1 MAVSDYEFT
10 LPDGRI
16 FRVDGAPSRE
26 EALAYVDYRWPT
38 LRRQTPIE
46 GFFESAGQQFR
57 GQITSPLGAAA
68 AGAAALGAPETRAA
82 IEQVRQEYSPGDTNV
97 ATRAPELRDL
107 ISRDAVTA
115 LKAYAGQ
122 AAGSIAGVAAGA
134 LTGAAVGGALG
145 AVGGLP
151 GAAAGAATGA
161 RIGTSGGL
169 LAGGIDELFQG
180 LTAEGVDPQLAGRL
194 AVTVGPIIGRIEN
207 RYVEQA
213 LSRAL
218 GNQVAPGVAN
228 RVAQRFIGGRAGGIR
243 QTAAGGAAG
252 EVLGETLRQTTIGA
266 VTGEANLAERAERIA
281 EAGLV
286 GTVGGA
292 GVGTA
297 TRFAGRAGPSEAQR
311 QQQAAAEAEQQAQA
325 QAPVQPGAAAGAAAP
340 GEEGAAP
347 ATPAAPEPYF
357 RRTPIPQ
364 SPELIRTPE
373 QAEAIAASDPEN
385 YTPPPALTTPEAR
398 LAWVNF
404 KRQAEHQRD
413 VQNLRES
420 AISNFAATQP
430 DTFFSNL
437 TQAAAEGNLN
447 SLNRFSANDVAN
459 AALRS
464 SGIEPGRLSKEERKF
479 VNEQLNILAS
489 EGILA
494 KPTASSFSVSFDPRP
509 PIVEQTPQT
518 EFTPREREAALRD
531 VADFNAAYEAGTL
544 DRVSPFEARR
554 RFGLKTPPRQQ
565 PAPAQPA
572 PEAAPAEGEAVWQG
586 PDADIPVR
594 VLPEAPQQG
603 NDGRLYQRVSYE
615 GRDSYVPAD
624 QLRRPAP
631 EAAPTTP
638 LTPQA
643 AAVPS
648 SAAFAQT
655 APAPQTLQP
664 EGDDLRA
671 VGGLGKGISE
681 SLRAALWEG
690 YQGRGA
696 MQIDPVVR
704 TAQGIAQ
711 QRGRPFDQ
719 ASFNAFATE
728 WSRSDPQ
735 QRRQLINQ
743 ELSSPAPAAPLTPRA
758 TPAAQPTA
766 APAPAPAQQQQQQ
779 PQAEDPANPRG
790 PERSPEKS
798 GPGQM
803 TQQNPPQEWSPTS
816 DNSPEA
822 DVDLMETANG
832 IYSPVVGQ
840 LPPDTAAA
848 HANLKRATRDGM
860 GFMGR
865 WFYSPIL
872 TASKLIPAVRPA
884 ARALN
889 AMRRRGNQYQGEVQP
904 LLAEGSAALSPQEM
918 STVARL
924 REESSVLGR
933 EAPGVAALPDNA
945 RTFFNNQIAAM
956 NRIWDYWI
964 SANAIK
970 YFDPAATTDPVDK
983 ARLNEFWRKNRNKDL
998 WQIPPDE
1005 LRAASPQGFAT
1016 MQELD
1021 ALRNPYYMP
1030 MIAEGTHF
1038 IAAYKIGAD
1047 GKRTG
1052 APVKMVAF
1060 NPLPANKKGGRRP
1073 DPEVYAREELTRRGI
1088 TPDKYYI
1095 TPQPVEFTRDQ
1106 QARELRDGSDALAK
1120 MLNDLNNVR
1129 SIRNDSEAQN
1139 VLRSFMKSLDKAKMK
1154 SFMRPNQGI
1163 LIPFTTL
1170 NDSTYLT
1177 DVVPRYAAALGKLQ
1191 ARIYTNDSFNR
1202 GVQNLDAANQEYF
1215 RDLRDYAS
1223 QPTESTVV
1231 ARLRTLSFHY
1241 FIGPALDSM
1250 LLNMTSTYNSTMP
1263 LLIRDSGNPRQA
1275 IAIGQGALNDAIKY
1289 IDQALKSDTKNFD
1302 NVIVNAGRT
1311 PAERA
1316 ALRRAAQLGAFPPAM
1331 TVDMG
1336 AISEGVRTQTLI
1348 DAGIPKA
1355 ATVAKNF
1362 NRLLNLFGKPQQAAE
1377 QVNRAAA
1384 FLAAFRLAQ
1393 VNPAVIERANSIDG
1407 YNFTGPDA
1415 AFEYAMSRVD
1425 DSQFIMTPEDRA
1437 LILRATPLNEL
1448 AFQFM
1453 SYPFKMTE
1461 VFLRQ
1466 GSNTIR
1472 GIKEGNPE
1480 LAKAGALGLMTY
1492 TVPLVFL
1499 AGVWGFPG
1507 AELLRD
1513 ALEELIK
1520 TVWKDVENFDQDLY
1534 EYARDLPL
1542 IGSQFTA
1549 DLVTRGA
1556 PHALG
1561 AFTGSTRLGLNPFQF
1576 QDLMS
1581 AGPAMA
1587 LGPVG
1592 SLPGKAVEAYQFA
1605 NEGDYLNTLA
1615 SIMPRFAGN
1624 ILRGVNV
1631 GYGTGEVRTP
1641 EGRTTI
1647 NQHQIAE
1654 IDSQLGVPT
1663 WIRMAIGLPPPEFLD
1678 IRTARRYAE
1687 ELSKASRPYSEWAN
1701 NSIARILAEQQRARE
1716 RGDTAGE
1723 AQLQREYDELM
1734 SEINKRND
1742 RLIAEGKGAL
1752 VYRRSDT
1759 AIRDRIRDRL
1769 EGTTEPDRLIQRGSP
1784 RSRENIRE
1792 MLESRDMA
1800 PTQ

>member
-1 MAVSDYEFT
+1 MANGNFDFK
-10 LPDGRI
+10 LPDGRLI
-16 FRVDGAPSRE
+16 RVEGAPSE
-26 EALAYVDYRWPT
+26 EAAYAYMDTQWPT
-38 LRRQTPIE
+38 LRREMPIE

-82 IEQVRQEYSPGDTNV
+82 IEQVRQEYSPGDTNP
-97 ATRAPELRDL
+97 ATRAPELRDI

-134 LTGAAVGGALG
+134 LTGAAVGGTIG

-194 AVTVGPIIGRIEN
+194 AVTVGPAIGRIEN

-218 GNQVAPGVAN
+218 GNQVAPGIAN
-228 RVAQRFIGGRAGGIR
+228 RVAQRLIGGRAGGIR

-266 VTGEANLAERAERIA
+266 FTGEANLAERAERIA

-286 GTVGGA
+286 GTIGGA

-364 SPELIRTPE
+364 SPELVRTPE
-373 QAEAIAASDPEN
+373 QAEALAASDPDN

-398 LAWVNF
+398 LAWINF

-413 VQNLRES
+413 VQNLREN

-437 TQAAAEGNLN
+437 TQAAAEGNLT
-447 SLNRFSANDVAN
+447 SLNRFSAADVAN

-464 SGIEPGRLSKEERKF
+464 SGIEPGRLSKDERKF
-479 VNEQLNILAS
+479 VNEQLNILAN
-489 EGILA
+489 EGILV
-494 KPTASSFSVSFDPRP
+494 KPTASSFSASFDPRP

-518 EFTPREREAALRD
+518 EFTQREREAALRD
-531 VADFNAAYEAGTL
+531 VADFNAAAEAGTL

-554 RFGLKTPPRQQ
+554 RFALRTPPRPQ
-565 PAPAQPA
+565 PAPTQPA

-586 PDADIPVR
+586 PDADILVR

-603 NDGRLYQRVSYE
+603 NDGRFYQRVSYE

-631 EAAPTTP
+631 TAAAAPAP
-638 LTPQA
+638 ATPQA

-655 APAPQTLQP
+655 VPAQQATPVAAQAIRNEIRPELQQRFEAAATGEDVMREVRTPLRPAP
-664 EGDDLRA
+664 
-671 VGGLGKGISE
+671 
-681 SLRAALWEG
+681 
-690 YQGRGA
+690 
-696 MQIDPVVR
+696 
-704 TAQGIAQ
+704 TAQ
-711 QRGRPFDQ
+711 
-719 ASFNAFATE
+719 
-728 WSRSDPQ
+728 
-735 QRRQLINQ
+735 
-743 ELSSPAPAAPLTPRA
+743 PAA
-758 TPAAQPTA
+758 
-766 APAPAPAQQQQQQ
+766 APSPAPAQQQQRV
-779 PQAEDPANPRG
+779 EDPANPRG
-790 PERSPEKS
+790 PERSPERS
-798 GPGQM
+798 EPGQM
-803 TQQNPPQEWSPTS
+803 TQQNPPQEWSPAS

-832 IYSPVVGQ
+832 VYSPVVGQ

-889 AMRRRGNQYQGEVQP
+889 AMRRRGNQFQGEVQP
-904 LLAEGSAALSPQEM
+904 LLAEGAAALSPQEM

-933 EAPGVAALPDNA
+933 EAPGVAALPANA

-983 ARLNEFWRKNRNKDL
+983 ARLNEFWRKNRNKEL
-998 WQIPPDE
+998 WQIPPDQ

-1073 DPEVYAREELTRRGI
+1073 DPEVYAREELARRGI

-1163 LIPFTTL
+1163 LIPFTAL

-1275 IAIGQGALNDAIKY
+1275 IATGQGALNDVIKY

-1466 GSNTIR
+1466 GSNAIR

-1480 LAKAGALGLMTY
+1480 LAKVGALGLMSY

-1520 TVWKDVENFDQDLY
+1520 TVWKDVENFDQELY

-1592 SLPGKAVEAYQFA
+1592 SLPGKAAEAYQFA
-1605 NEGDYLNTLA
+1605 KEGDYLNALA

-1624 ILRGVNV
+1624 IARGVNV
-1631 GYGTGEVRTP
+1631 GFGTGEVRTP

-1654 IDSQLGVPT
+1654 LDSQQGVPT
-1663 WIRMAIGLPPPEFLD
+1663 WIRMAVGLPPPEFLD

-1687 ELSKASRPYSEWAN
+1687 ELSKASRPYTEWAN
-1701 NSIARILAEQQRARE
+1701 NSIARILSEQQRARE

-1734 SEINKRND
+1734 NEINARND
-1742 RLIAEGKGAL
+1742 RLMAEGKSAL
-1752 VYRRSDT
+1752 VYRRNDT

-1792 MLESRDMA
+1792 MLESRGLP

>member
-1 MAVSDYEFT
+1 MANFDFQ

-16 FRVDGAPSRE
+16 IRVEGAPSEE
-26 EALAYVDYRWPT
+26 EARSFMDTQWDR
-38 LRRQTPIE
+38 LRRQAPIE

-57 GQITSPLGAAA
+57 GQISSPLGAAA
-68 AGAAALGAPETRAA
+68 AGAAALGAPETRTA
-82 IEQVRQEYSPGDTNV
+82 IEQVRQEYAPGDTNL

-107 ISRDAVTA
+107 VSRDAVTA

-134 LTGAAVGGALG
+134 LAGAGLGAAVGAI
-145 AVGGLP
+145 GGP
-151 GAAAGAATGA
+151 GGAAAGAATGA
-161 RIGTSGGL
+161 RLGTSGGL

-194 AVTVGPIIGRIEN
+194 ALTVGPVIGRIEN

-218 GNQVAPGVAN
+218 GNQVAPGVAS

-252 EVLGETLRQTTIGA
+252 EVLGETLRQGTIAGF
-266 VTGEANLAERAERIA
+266 TGEANLAERAERIA

-292 GVGTA
+292 GVGGA
-297 TRFAGRAGPSEAQR
+297 TRLIGRASPSEAER
-311 QQQAAAEAEQQAQA
+311 QQQAAAEADQQT
-325 QAPVQPGAAAGAAAP
+325 QAPPGGTPVTPDEEAATQTGAP
-340 GEEGAAP
+340 S
-347 ATPAAPEPYF
+347 AAPEPYF
-357 RRTPIPQ
+357 TRTPLPQ

-373 QAEAIAASDPEN
+373 QAEAIAASDPDN
-385 YTPPPALTTPEAR
+385 YTPPSALTTPEAR

-404 KRQAEHQRD
+404 KRQAEYQRD

-437 TQAAAEGNLN
+437 TQAAAEGNLK

-479 VNEQLNILAS
+479 VNDQLNLLAN

-494 KPTASSFSVSFDPRP
+494 KPTATSFSVSFDPRP
-509 PIVEQTPQT
+509 PIAEQTPQT
-518 EFTPREREAALRD
+518 EFTRPEREASLRD
-531 VADFNAAYEAGTL
+531 VADFNAAVEADTL

-554 RFGLKTPPRQQ
+554 RFGVETPPRSQ
-565 PAPAQPA
+565 PAP
-572 PEAAPAEGEAVWQG
+572 PEATPSPQAAPTQAPPVEGEAIWQG
-586 PDADIPVR
+586 PDFDIPVR

-603 NDGRLYQRVSYE
+603 SDGRLYQRVNYE

-624 QLRRPAP
+624 QLQRPAP
-631 EAAPTTP
+631 TAEATPSPQAAGTAPAVSPPAPTTQP
-638 LTPQA
+638 
-643 AAVPS
+643 
-648 SAAFAQT
+648 
-655 APAPQTLQP
+655 APAPIPATQP
-664 EGDDLRA
+664 
-671 VGGLGKGISE
+671 
-681 SLRAALWEG
+681 
-690 YQGRGA
+690 
-696 MQIDPVVR
+696 
-704 TAQGIAQ
+704 
-711 QRGRPFDQ
+711 
-719 ASFNAFATE
+719 
-728 WSRSDPQ
+728 
-735 QRRQLINQ
+735 
-743 ELSSPAPAAPLTPRA
+743 
-758 TPAAQPTA
+758 
-766 APAPAPAQQQQQQ
+766 APAPAPQQQQ
-779 PQAEDPANPRG
+779 PRVEDPANPRG

-798 GPGQM
+798 QPGQM

-840 LPPDTAAA
+840 LPPDTAVA

-872 TASKLIPAVRPA
+872 SASKLIPAVRPV

-889 AMRRRGNQYQGEVQP
+889 AFRRRSNQYQGEVQP

-918 STVARL
+918 ATVARL

-933 EAPGVAALPDNA
+933 EAPGVAALPENA

-983 ARLNEFWRKNRNKDL
+983 ARLNEFWQKNRNKEL
-998 WQIPPDE
+998 WQIPPNE

-1016 MQELD
+1016 MQELES
-1021 ALRNPYYMP
+1021 LRNPYYMP

-1052 APVKMVAF
+1052 KPVKMVAF

-1073 DPEVYAREELTRRGI
+1073 DPEVYAREELKRRGI

-1106 QARELRDGSDALAK
+1106 QARELRDTSDALAK
-1120 MLNDLNNVR
+1120 LLNDLNNVR
-1129 SIRNDSEAQN
+1129 NIRNDSEAQN
-1139 VLRSFMKSLDKAKMK
+1139 MLRSFMTSLDKAKMK

-1163 LIPFTTL
+1163 LIPFTAL

-1191 ARIYTNDSFNR
+1191 ARVYTNDSFNR
-1202 GVQNLDAANQEYF
+1202 GIQNLDAANQEYF

-1275 IAIGQGALNDAIKY
+1275 ISIGQGALNDAIKY
-1289 IDQALKSDTKNFD
+1289 IDQAIKSDTKNFD
-1302 NVIVNAGRT
+1302 NAIVNAGRN

-1355 ATVAKNF
+1355 ASVAKGF
-1362 NRLLNLFGKPQQAAE
+1362 NTLLNLFGKPQQAAE

-1393 VNPAVIERANSIDG
+1393 ANPAVIERANRIDG
-1407 YNFTGPDA
+1407 YNFAGPDA
-1415 AFEYAMSRVD
+1415 TFEYAMSRVD

-1466 GSNTIR
+1466 GSNAIR
-1472 GIKEGNPE
+1472 GIKEGNLE
-1480 LAKAGALGLMTY
+1480 LAKVGALGLMSY

-1520 TVWKDVENFDQDLY
+1520 TVWKDVENFDQELY

-1549 DLVTRGA
+1549 DLITRGA

-1561 AFTGSTRLGLNPFQF
+1561 AFTGSTRLGLNPFQY
-1576 QDLMS
+1576 QDLAS

-1587 LGPVG
+1587 LGPIG
-1592 SLPGKAVEAYQFA
+1592 SLPGKAIEAYQFS
-1605 NEGDYLNTLA
+1605 NEGDYLNALA
-1615 SIMPRFAGN
+1615 AIMPRFAGN
-1624 ILRGVNV
+1624 IFRGVNV
-1631 GYGTGEVRTP
+1631 GFGTGEVRTP
-1641 EGRTTI
+1641 EGRATI

-1654 IDSQLGVPT
+1654 LDSQQGVPT
-1663 WIRMAIGLPPPEFLD
+1663 WIRMAVGLPPPEFLD
-1678 IRTARRYAE
+1678 LRTARRYAE

-1716 RGDTAGE
+1716 RGDTFGE
-1723 AQLQREYDELM
+1723 TRLQREYDELM
-1734 SEINKRND
+1734 SEISKRNE
-1742 RLIAEGKGAL
+1742 RLIAEGRGAL
-1752 VYRRSDT
+1752 VYRRNDT

-1769 EGTTEPDRLIQRGSP
+1769 EGTTEPDRLLQKGSP

-1792 MLESRDMA
+1792 MLESRGIQ
-1800 PTQ
+1800 PSQ

>member
-1 MAVSDYEFT
+1 MANGNFDFK
-10 LPDGRI
+10 LPDGRLI
-16 FRVDGAPSRE
+16 RVEGAPSE
-26 EALAYVDYRWPT
+26 EAAYAYMDTQWPT
-38 LRRQTPIE
+38 LRREMPIE

-82 IEQVRQEYSPGDTNV
+82 IEQVRQEYSPGDTNP
-97 ATRAPELRDL
+97 ATRAPELRDI

-134 LTGAAVGGALG
+134 LTGAAVGGTIG

-194 AVTVGPIIGRIEN
+194 AVTVGPAIGRIEN

-218 GNQVAPGVAN
+218 GNQVAPGIAN
-228 RVAQRFIGGRAGGIR
+228 RVAQRLIGGRAGGIR

-266 VTGEANLAERAERIA
+266 FTGEANLAERAERIA

-373 QAEAIAASDPEN
+373 QAEALAASDPEN

-398 LAWVNF
+398 LAWINF

-413 VQNLRES
+413 VQNLREN

-464 SGIEPGRLSKEERKF
+464 SGIEPGRLSKDERKF
-479 VNEQLNILAS
+479 VNEQLNILAN
-489 EGILA
+489 EGILV
-494 KPTASSFSVSFDPRP
+494 KPTASSFSASFDPRP

-518 EFTPREREAALRD
+518 EFTQREREAALRD

-554 RFGLKTPPRQQ
+554 RFALKTPPRQQ
-565 PAPAQPA
+565 PAPTPA
-572 PEAAPAEGEAVWQG
+572 PEAAQPA
-586 PDADIPVR
+586 
-594 VLPEAPQQG
+594 
-603 NDGRLYQRVSYE
+603 
-615 GRDSYVPAD
+615 
-624 QLRRPAP
+624 
-631 EAAPTTP
+631 
-638 LTPQA
+638 PQA

-655 APAPQTLQP
+655 APAPQAPAGFKTALGSSYAINEQGQTIRTKGSPGRGQGKTYEPHNVLFVTPNEANDILDELRGGNTYRFIVNDPAGPRRIEPGESLQGKQAALGIFRP
-664 EGDDLRA
+664 DGSVVRYVPAQMRPA
-671 VGGLGKGISE
+671 VGLSPVE
-681 SLRAALWEG
+681 LRVEGTGTDRKSFRHIGNPITELTGAPPARPTPSAA
-690 YQGRGA
+690 
-696 MQIDPVVR
+696 P
-704 TAQGIAQ
+704 
-711 QRGRPFDQ
+711 
-719 ASFNAFATE
+719 
-728 WSRSDPQ
+728 
-735 QRRQLINQ
+735 
-743 ELSSPAPAAPLTPRA
+743 SPA
-758 TPAAQPTA
+758 QE
-766 APAPAPAQQQQQQ
+766 QQQQQRQ
-779 PQAEDPANPRG
+779 RVEDPANPRG

-798 GPGQM
+798 EPGQM
-803 TQQNPPQEWSPTS
+803 TQQNPPQEWSPAS

-832 IYSPVVGQ
+832 VYSPVVGQ

-904 LLAEGSAALSPQEM
+904 LLAEGAAALSPQEM

-933 EAPGVAALPDNA
+933 EAPGVAALPANA

-1275 IAIGQGALNDAIKY
+1275 IAMGQGALNDVIKY
-1289 IDQALKSDTKNFD
+1289 IEQALKSDTKNFD

-1415 AFEYAMSRVD
+1415 TFEYAMSRVD

-1466 GSNTIR
+1466 GSNAIR

-1480 LAKAGALGLMTY
+1480 LAKVGALGLMSY

-1520 TVWKDVENFDQDLY
+1520 TVWKDVENFDQELY

-1561 AFTGSTRLGLNPFQF
+1561 MFTGSTRLGLNPFQF

-1592 SLPGKAVEAYQFA
+1592 SLPGKAAEAYQFA
-1605 NEGDYLNTLA
+1605 KEGDYLNALA

-1624 ILRGVNV
+1624 IARGVNV
-1631 GYGTGEVRTP
+1631 GFGTGEVRTP

-1654 IDSQLGVPT
+1654 LDSQQGVPT
-1663 WIRMAIGLPPPEFLD
+1663 WIRMAVGLPPPKFLD
-1678 IRTARRYAE
+1678 TRTARRYAE
-1687 ELSKASRPYSEWAN
+1687 ELSKASRPYTEWAN
-1701 NSIARILAEQQRARE
+1701 NSIARILSEQQRARE

-1723 AQLQREYDELM
+1723 AQLQREYDELL
-1734 SEINKRND
+1734 SEINARND
-1742 RLIAEGKGAL
+1742 RLIAEGKSAL
-1752 VYRRSDT
+1752 VYRRNDT

-1792 MLESRDMA
+1792 MLESRGLP

>member
-1 MAVSDYEFT
+1 MEAAHWHGRVVPQQIQRLTQEVRNTGAQSKLGRNSGQVGKDVTIYVGSRADAERIARQLSPFT
-10 LPDGRI
+10 SGRI
-16 FRVDGAPSRE
+16 
-26 EALAYVDYRWPT
+26 Y
-38 LRRQTPIE
+38 
-46 GFFESAGQQFR
+46 
-57 GQITSPLGAAA
+57 
-68 AGAAALGAPETRAA
+68 
-82 IEQVRQEYSPGDTNV
+82 GDTAVDDVELAPGVGARFDV
-97 ATRAPELRDL
+97 AGDRDFHQYGRGGIPILRDL
-107 ISRDAVTA
+107 IE
-115 LKAYAGQ
+115 
-122 AAGSIAGVAAGA
+122 
-134 LTGAAVGGALG
+134 
-145 AVGGLP
+145 
-151 GAAAGAATGA
+151 
-161 RIGTSGGL
+161 IGKPFSEEAIQRSEAIL
-169 LAGGIDELFQG
+169 
-180 LTAEGVDPQLAGRL
+180 
-194 AVTVGPIIGRIEN
+194 
-207 RYVEQA
+207 
-213 LSRAL
+213 
-218 GNQVAPGVAN
+218 
-228 RVAQRFIGGRAGGIR
+228 AQRYGEFFTGR
-243 QTAAGGAAG
+243 
-252 EVLGETLRQTTIGA
+252 
-266 VTGEANLAERAERIA
+266 
-281 EAGLV
+281 
-286 GTVGGA
+286 
-292 GVGTA
+292 
-297 TRFAGRAGPSEAQR
+297 
-311 QQQAAAEAEQQAQA
+311 
-325 QAPVQPGAAAGAAAP
+325 
-340 GEEGAAP
+340 
-347 ATPAAPEPYF
+347 
-357 RRTPIPQ
+357 
-364 SPELIRTPE
+364 
-373 QAEAIAASDPEN
+373 
-385 YTPPPALTTPEAR
+385 
-398 LAWVNF
+398 
-404 KRQAEHQRD
+404 
-413 VQNLRES
+413 
-420 AISNFAATQP
+420 
-430 DTFFSNL
+430 
-437 TQAAAEGNLN
+437 
-447 SLNRFSANDVAN
+447 
-459 AALRS
+459 
-464 SGIEPGRLSKEERKF
+464 
-479 VNEQLNILAS
+479 
-489 EGILA
+489 
-494 KPTASSFSVSFDPRP
+494 
-509 PIVEQTPQT
+509 
-518 EFTPREREAALRD
+518 
-531 VADFNAAYEAGTL
+531 
-544 DRVSPFEARR
+544 
-554 RFGLKTPPRQQ
+554 
-565 PAPAQPA
+565 PAQPA
-572 PEAAPAEGEAVWQG
+572 ARTTVEVAG
-586 PDADIPVR
+586 VR
-594 VLPEAPQQG
+594 RE
-603 NDGRLYQRVSYE
+603 
-615 GRDSYVPAD
+615 
-624 QLRRPAP
+624 
-631 EAAPTTP
+631 TTP
-638 LTPQA
+638 
-643 AAVPS
+643 
-648 SAAFAQT
+648 
-655 APAPQTLQP
+655 
-664 EGDDLRA
+664 
-671 VGGLGKGISE
+671 
-681 SLRAALWEG
+681 
-690 YQGRGA
+690 
-696 MQIDPVVR
+696 
-704 TAQGIAQ
+704 
-711 QRGRPFDQ
+711 
-719 ASFNAFATE
+719 
-728 WSRSDPQ
+728 
-735 QRRQLINQ
+735 
-743 ELSSPAPAAPLTPRA
+743 SPRV
-758 TPAAQPTA
+758 
-766 APAPAPAQQQQQQ
+766 
-779 PQAEDPANPRG
+779 EDPANPRG

-798 GPGQM
+798 QPGQM

-872 TASKLIPAVRPA
+872 TASKLIPAVRPV

-889 AMRRRGNQYQGEVQP
+889 AFRRRSNQYQGEVQP

-918 STVARL
+918 ATVARL

-933 EAPGVAALPDNA
+933 EAPGVAALPENA

-983 ARLNEFWRKNRNKDL
+983 ARLNEFWQKNRNKEL
-998 WQIPPDE
+998 WQIPPNE

-1016 MQELD
+1016 MQELES
-1021 ALRNPYYMP
+1021 LRNPYYMP

-1052 APVKMVAF
+1052 KPVKMVAF

-1073 DPEVYAREELTRRGI
+1073 DPEVYAREELKRRGI

-1106 QARELRDGSDALAK
+1106 QARELRDTSDALAK
-1120 MLNDLNNVR
+1120 LLNDLNNVR
-1129 SIRNDSEAQN
+1129 NIRNDSEAQN
-1139 VLRSFMKSLDKAKMK
+1139 MLRSFMTSLDKAKMK

-1163 LIPFTTL
+1163 LIPFTAL

-1191 ARIYTNDSFNR
+1191 ARVYTNDSFNR
-1202 GVQNLDAANQEYF
+1202 GIQNLDAANQEYF

-1275 IAIGQGALNDAIKY
+1275 ISIGQGALNDAIKY
-1289 IDQALKSDTKNFD
+1289 IDQAIKSDIKNFD
-1302 NVIVNAGRT
+1302 NAIVNAGRT

-1355 ATVAKNF
+1355 ASVAKGF
-1362 NRLLNLFGKPQQAAE
+1362 NTLLNLFGKPQQAAE

-1393 VNPAVIERANSIDG
+1393 ANPAVIERANRIDG
-1407 YNFTGPDA
+1407 YNFAGPDA

-1466 GSNTIR
+1466 GSNAIR
-1472 GIKEGNPE
+1472 GIKEGNLE
-1480 LAKAGALGLMTY
+1480 LAKVGALGLMSY

-1549 DLVTRGA
+1549 DLITRGA

-1561 AFTGSTRLGLNPFQF
+1561 AFTGSTRLGLNPFQY
-1576 QDLMS
+1576 QDLAS

-1587 LGPVG
+1587 LGPIG
-1592 SLPGKAVEAYQFA
+1592 SLPGKAVEAYQFS
-1605 NEGDYLNTLA
+1605 NEGDYLNALA
-1615 SIMPRFAGN
+1615 AIMPRFAGN

-1631 GYGTGEVRTP
+1631 GFGTGEVRTP
-1641 EGRTTI
+1641 EGRATI

-1654 IDSQLGVPT
+1654 LDSQQGVPT
-1663 WIRMAIGLPPPEFLD
+1663 WIRMAVGLPPPEFLD
-1678 IRTARRYAE
+1678 LRTARRYAE

-1701 NSIARILAEQQRARE
+1701 NSIARVLAEQQRARE
-1716 RGDTAGE
+1716 RGDTFGE
-1723 AQLQREYDELM
+1723 ARLQREYDELM
-1734 SEINKRND
+1734 SEISKRNE
-1742 RLIAEGKGAL
+1742 RLIAEGRGAL
-1752 VYRRSDT
+1752 VYRRNDT

-1769 EGTTEPDRLIQRGSP
+1769 EGTTEPDRLLQKGSP

-1792 MLESRDMA
+1792 MLESRGIQ
-1800 PTQ
+1800 PSQ

>member
-1 MAVSDYEFT
+1 
-10 LPDGRI
+10 
-16 FRVDGAPSRE
+16 
-26 EALAYVDYRWPT
+26 
-38 LRRQTPIE
+38 
-46 GFFESAGQQFR
+46 
-57 GQITSPLGAAA
+57 
-68 AGAAALGAPETRAA
+68 
-82 IEQVRQEYSPGDTNV
+82 
-97 ATRAPELRDL
+97 
-107 ISRDAVTA
+107 
-115 LKAYAGQ
+115 
-122 AAGSIAGVAAGA
+122 
-134 LTGAAVGGALG
+134 
-145 AVGGLP
+145 
-151 GAAAGAATGA
+151 
-161 RIGTSGGL
+161 
-169 LAGGIDELFQG
+169 
-180 LTAEGVDPQLAGRL
+180 
-194 AVTVGPIIGRIEN
+194 
-207 RYVEQA
+207 
-213 LSRAL
+213 
-218 GNQVAPGVAN
+218 
-228 RVAQRFIGGRAGGIR
+228 
-243 QTAAGGAAG
+243 
-252 EVLGETLRQTTIGA
+252 
-266 VTGEANLAERAERIA
+266 
-281 EAGLV
+281 
-286 GTVGGA
+286 
-292 GVGTA
+292 
-297 TRFAGRAGPSEAQR
+297 
-311 QQQAAAEAEQQAQA
+311 
-325 QAPVQPGAAAGAAAP
+325 
-340 GEEGAAP
+340 
-347 ATPAAPEPYF
+347 
-357 RRTPIPQ
+357 
-364 SPELIRTPE
+364 
-373 QAEAIAASDPEN
+373 
-385 YTPPPALTTPEAR
+385 
-398 LAWVNF
+398 
-404 KRQAEHQRD
+404 
-413 VQNLRES
+413 
-420 AISNFAATQP
+420 
-430 DTFFSNL
+430 
-437 TQAAAEGNLN
+437 
-447 SLNRFSANDVAN
+447 
-459 AALRS
+459 
-464 SGIEPGRLSKEERKF
+464 
-479 VNEQLNILAS
+479 
-489 EGILA
+489 
-494 KPTASSFSVSFDPRP
+494 
-509 PIVEQTPQT
+509 
-518 EFTPREREAALRD
+518 
-531 VADFNAAYEAGTL
+531 
-544 DRVSPFEARR
+544 
-554 RFGLKTPPRQQ
+554 
-565 PAPAQPA
+565 
-572 PEAAPAEGEAVWQG
+572 
-586 PDADIPVR
+586 
-594 VLPEAPQQG
+594 
-603 NDGRLYQRVSYE
+603 
-615 GRDSYVPAD
+615 
-624 QLRRPAP
+624 
-631 EAAPTTP
+631 
-638 LTPQA
+638 
-643 AAVPS
+643 
-648 SAAFAQT
+648 
-655 APAPQTLQP
+655 
-664 EGDDLRA
+664 
-671 VGGLGKGISE
+671 
-681 SLRAALWEG
+681 
-690 YQGRGA
+690 
-696 MQIDPVVR
+696 
-704 TAQGIAQ
+704 
-711 QRGRPFDQ
+711 
-719 ASFNAFATE
+719 
-728 WSRSDPQ
+728 
-735 QRRQLINQ
+735 
-743 ELSSPAPAAPLTPRA
+743 
-758 TPAAQPTA
+758 
-766 APAPAPAQQQQQQ
+766 
-779 PQAEDPANPRG
+779 
-790 PERSPEKS
+790 
-798 GPGQM
+798 
-803 TQQNPPQEWSPTS
+803 
-816 DNSPEA
+816 
-822 DVDLMETANG
+822 
-832 IYSPVVGQ
+832 
-840 LPPDTAAA
+840 
-848 HANLKRATRDGM
+848 M

-904 LLAEGSAALSPQEM
+904 LLAEGAAALSPQEM

-933 EAPGVAALPDNA
+933 EAPGVAALPANA

-1129 SIRNDSEAQN
+1129 SIRNDSDAQN
-1139 VLRSFMKSLDKAKMK
+1139 VLRNFMTSLDKAKMK

-1275 IAIGQGALNDAIKY
+1275 IAMGQGALNDVIKY
-1289 IDQALKSDTKNFD
+1289 IEQALKSDTKNFD

-1415 AFEYAMSRVD
+1415 TFEYAMSRVD

-1466 GSNTIR
+1466 GSNAIR

-1480 LAKAGALGLMTY
+1480 LAKVGALGLMSY

-1520 TVWKDVENFDQDLY
+1520 TVWKDVENFDQELY

-1592 SLPGKAVEAYQFA
+1592 SLPGKAAEAYQFA
-1605 NEGDYLNTLA
+1605 KEGDYLNALA

-1624 ILRGVNV
+1624 IARGVNV
-1631 GYGTGEVRTP
+1631 GFGTGEVRTP

-1654 IDSQLGVPT
+1654 LDSQQGVPT
-1663 WIRMAIGLPPPEFLD
+1663 WIRMAVGLPPPEFLD

-1687 ELSKASRPYSEWAN
+1687 ELSKASRPYTEWAN
-1701 NSIARILAEQQRARE
+1701 NSIARILSEQQRARE

-1723 AQLQREYDELM
+1723 AQLQREYDELL
-1734 SEINKRND
+1734 SEINARND

-1752 VYRRSDT
+1752 VYRRNDT

>member
-1 MAVSDYEFT
+1 MANGNFDFK
-10 LPDGRI
+10 LPDGRLI
-16 FRVDGAPSRE
+16 RVEGAPSE
-26 EALAYVDYRWPT
+26 EAAYAYMDTQWPT
-38 LRRQTPIE
+38 LRREMPIE

-82 IEQVRQEYSPGDTNV
+82 IEQVRQEYSPGDTNP
-97 ATRAPELRDL
+97 ATRAPELRDI

-134 LTGAAVGGALG
+134 LTGAAVGGTIG

-194 AVTVGPIIGRIEN
+194 AVTVGPAIGRIEN

-218 GNQVAPGVAN
+218 GNQVAPGIAN
-228 RVAQRFIGGRAGGIR
+228 RVAQRLIGGRAGGIR

-266 VTGEANLAERAERIA
+266 FTGEANLAERAERIA

-286 GTVGGA
+286 GTIGGA

-364 SPELIRTPE
+364 SPELVRTPE
-373 QAEAIAASDPEN
+373 QAEALAASDPDN

-398 LAWVNF
+398 LAWINF
-404 KRQAEHQRD
+404 KRQAEYQRD
-413 VQNLRES
+413 VQNLREN

-437 TQAAAEGNLN
+437 TQAAAEGNLT
-447 SLNRFSANDVAN
+447 SLNRFSAADVAN

-464 SGIEPGRLSKEERKF
+464 SGIEPGRLSKDERKF
-479 VNEQLNILAS
+479 VNEQLNILAN
-489 EGILA
+489 EGILV
-494 KPTASSFSVSFDPRP
+494 KPTASSFSASFDPRP

-518 EFTPREREAALRD
+518 EFTQREREAALRD
-531 VADFNAAYEAGTL
+531 VADFNAAAEAGTL

-554 RFGLKTPPRQQ
+554 RFALRTPPRPQ
-565 PAPAQPA
+565 PAPTQPA

-586 PDADIPVR
+586 PDADILVR

-603 NDGRLYQRVSYE
+603 NDGRFYQRVSYE

-631 EAAPTTP
+631 TAAAAPAP
-638 LTPQA
+638 ATPQA

-655 APAPQTLQP
+655 VPAQQATPVAAQAIRNEIRPELQQRFEAAATGEDVMREVRTPLRPAP
-664 EGDDLRA
+664 
-671 VGGLGKGISE
+671 
-681 SLRAALWEG
+681 
-690 YQGRGA
+690 
-696 MQIDPVVR
+696 
-704 TAQGIAQ
+704 TAQ
-711 QRGRPFDQ
+711 
-719 ASFNAFATE
+719 
-728 WSRSDPQ
+728 
-735 QRRQLINQ
+735 
-743 ELSSPAPAAPLTPRA
+743 PAA
-758 TPAAQPTA
+758 
-766 APAPAPAQQQQQQ
+766 APSPAPAQQQQRV
-779 PQAEDPANPRG
+779 EDPANPRG
-790 PERSPEKS
+790 PERSPERS
-798 GPGQM
+798 EPGQM
-803 TQQNPPQEWSPTS
+803 TQQNPPQEWSPAS

-832 IYSPVVGQ
+832 VYSPVVGQ

-889 AMRRRGNQYQGEVQP
+889 AMRRRGNQFQGEVQP
-904 LLAEGSAALSPQEM
+904 LLAEGAAALSPQEM

-933 EAPGVAALPDNA
+933 EAPGVAALPANA

-983 ARLNEFWRKNRNKDL
+983 ARLNEFWRKNRNKEL
-998 WQIPPDE
+998 WQIPPDQ

-1073 DPEVYAREELTRRGI
+1073 DPEVYAREELARRGI

-1163 LIPFTTL
+1163 LIPFTAL

-1275 IAIGQGALNDAIKY
+1275 IATGQGALNDVIKY

-1466 GSNTIR
+1466 GSNAIR

-1480 LAKAGALGLMTY
+1480 LAKVGALGLMSY

-1520 TVWKDVENFDQDLY
+1520 TVWKDVENFDQELY

-1592 SLPGKAVEAYQFA
+1592 SLPGKAAEAYQFA
-1605 NEGDYLNTLA
+1605 KEGDYLNALA

-1624 ILRGVNV
+1624 IARGVNV
-1631 GYGTGEVRTP
+1631 GFGTGEVRTP

-1654 IDSQLGVPT
+1654 LDSQQGVPT
-1663 WIRMAIGLPPPEFLD
+1663 WIRMAVGLPPPEFLD

-1687 ELSKASRPYSEWAN
+1687 ELSKASRPYTEWAN
-1701 NSIARILAEQQRARE
+1701 NSIARILSEQQRARE

-1723 AQLQREYDELM
+1723 AQLQREYDELL
-1734 SEINKRND
+1734 SEINARND
-1742 RLIAEGKGAL
+1742 RLMAEGKSAL
-1752 VYRRSDT
+1752 VYRRNDT

-1792 MLESRDMA
+1792 MLESRGLP